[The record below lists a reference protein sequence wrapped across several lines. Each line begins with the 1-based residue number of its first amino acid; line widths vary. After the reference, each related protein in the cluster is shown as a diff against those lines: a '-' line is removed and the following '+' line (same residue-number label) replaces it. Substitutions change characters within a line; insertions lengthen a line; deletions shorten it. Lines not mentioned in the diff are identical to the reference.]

1 MRYPVTIAIVGLAAL
16 SGCLDGTN
24 PFMVDSPDGTGSEQL
39 DENDPN
45 TDVNNQFLY
54 DPDRGLTMNAVQYDA
69 ANDELV
75 INNLPFDG
83 PDGRYDNIAGTTSTD
98 ANGIT
103 SGVYESRQTATT
115 GLVKHYAVFV
125 RGDYLEATAANSR
138 DWFGFGYGGANI
150 NRSDFGLPSGIGEYV
165 YRGVYGG
172 ARTFD
177 NGGGIELTAG
187 DATLILDVLDFD
199 PIEGIQGAIAG
210 DITNHVAL
218 AEDGTTVVDN
228 LPDVILAVVSFST
241 DQGVFEGGEATTA
254 LPVSGGVADTGSYE
268 GIFGGPDGE
277 EIGGYTVLEGPGNV
291 QVTTVETIQWTYTFE
306 QDIIVGGVVVGTQT
320 ITQTGTTSGF
330 DSIPASELQEV
341 TNAGGDIPAFI
352 GAPTSGIPAGAD
364 TVSTTQTFEFLSDYQ
379 AREVGVFV
387 TTQQ

>member
-1 MRYPVTIAIVGLAAL
+1 M
-16 SGCLDGTN
+16 
-24 PFMVDSPDGTGSEQL
+24 
-39 DENDPN
+39 
-45 TDVNNQFLY
+45 
-54 DPDRGLTMNAVQYDA
+54 
-69 ANDELV
+69 
-75 INNLPFDG
+75 
-83 PDGRYDNIAGTTSTD
+83 
-98 ANGIT
+98 
-103 SGVYESRQTATT
+103 
-115 GLVKHYAVFV
+115 
-125 RGDYLEATAANSR
+125 
-138 DWFGFGYGGANI
+138 
-150 NRSDFGLPSGIGEYV
+150 
-165 YRGVYGG
+165 
-172 ARTFD
+172 
-177 NGGGIELTAG
+177 
-187 DATLILDVLDFD
+187 
-199 PIEGIQGAIAG
+199 
-210 DITNHVAL
+210 AL